1 MAGGGDAGLRRRLA
15 RICDLLHY
23 AAFHQSERLARDTR
37 RRGGLPSEDVSCE
50 EEEEEKDGEPGR
62 DEAERE
68 HGIIVNQVADV
79 SFDEIRRRIA
89 EVGPGLHSAGT
100 FSARTFEAIARAA
113 HKRQIRN
120 SVETGSGATTLL
132 FSHLSEH
139 HTVFALDGGSGSI
152 ANVRRSPL
160 LRRNVVTF
168 VEGPTQAT
176 LPQYRFTEKLQL
188 VLIDGPHGYP
198 FPDLE
203 YYFLYP
209 HLETGALL
217 IIDDIH
223 IPTVHNLFQF
233 LRRDAM
239 FELDEI
245 VQTTAFFT
253 RTSAPTFAPFGDG
266 WWQQNYNSKPL
277 LRYLWKERIRGL
289 LPASMRRALMRLTR
303 NITRSFPKCA
313 VDIMAPQSRASV
325 AAAGAVEGSVVLP
338 TDSYLWV
345 LVRRKDFDGWWPQG
359 AGAVS
364 VDRSQWMVSVTY
376 GGPQDAGCKFEIA
389 ALVVGQST
397 HELWMDWVAR
407 VKETG
412 LFPPVQLPS
421 SAFVLGEAHRTV
433 RKER

>member
-1 MAGGGDAGLRRRLA
+1 M
-15 RICDLLHY
+15 
-23 AAFHQSERLARDTR
+23 
-37 RRGGLPSEDVSCE
+37 
-50 EEEEEKDGEPGR
+50 
-62 DEAERE
+62 
-68 HGIIVNQVADV
+68 DV

-120 SVETGSGATTLL
+120 SVETGSGVTTLL
-132 FSHLSEH
+132 FSHLSDH
-139 HTVFALDGGSGSI
+139 HMVFALDGGSGSI
-152 ANVRRSPL
+152 TNVRRSPL
-160 LRRNVVTF
+160 LRQNVVTF

-176 LPQYRFTEKLQL
+176 LPQYRFTEKLQV

-209 HLETGALL
+209 HLETGVLL
-217 IIDDIH
+217 ILDDIH
-223 IPTVHNLFQF
+223 IPTVQNLFQF

-253 RTSAPTFAPFGDG
+253 RTGAPTFDPFGDG

-277 LRYLWKERIRGL
+277 LRYVWKERIRSL
-289 LPASMRRALMRLTR
+289 LPTSIQRGLMRLIR
-303 NITRSFPKCA
+303 YITRRSPHCA
-313 VDIMAPQSRASV
+313 VDIIEHQSRVSV
-325 AAAGAVEGSVVLP
+325 AGVGIVEGSVVLP

-345 LVRRKDFDGWWPQG
+345 LVRREDFDGWWPQG

-364 VDRSQWMVSVTY
+364 VDRNQWRVSVTY
-376 GGPQDAGCKFEIA
+376 GGLQDAGCEFEIA

-412 LFPPVQLPS
+412 LFPPVRLPS
-421 SAFVLGEAHRTV
+421 AAFVLGEAYRTV
-433 RKER
+433 RKAR

>member
-1 MAGGGDAGLRRRLA
+1 V
-15 RICDLLHY
+15 
-23 AAFHQSERLARDTR
+23 E
-37 RRGGLPSEDVSCE
+37 
-50 EEEEEKDGEPGR
+50 
-62 DEAERE
+62 
-68 HGIIVNQVADV
+68 V

-89 EVGPGLHSAGT
+89 EVGPGLHTAGT

-120 SVETGSGATTLL
+120 SVETGSGASTLL

-152 ANVRRSPL
+152 TNVRRSPL
-160 LRRNVVTF
+160 LRQNVVTF

-209 HLETGALL
+209 HLDTGALL
-217 IIDDIH
+217 ILDDIH

-245 VQTTAFFT
+245 VKTTAFFT
-253 RTSAPTFAPFGDG
+253 RTSAPTFDPFGDS
-266 WWQQNYNSKPL
+266 WWRQNYNAKPL
-277 LRYLWKERIRGL
+277 LRYTWRDRMRGV
-289 LPASMRRALMRLTR
+289 LPTSMQRSLTR
-303 NITRSFPKCA
+303 LKRRMTRGFPHCA
-313 VDIMAPQSRASV
+313 VDILAPDSGALVAS
-325 AAAGAVEGSVVLP
+325 AGIVEGSVVLP
-338 TDSYLWV
+338 SGSYLWV
-345 LVRRKDFDGWWPQG
+345 LVRRMDFDGWWPQG
-359 AGAVS
+359 NGAVT
-364 VDRSQWMVSVTY
+364 VDRNRWRVSVNY
-376 GGPQDAGCKFEIA
+376 GGPQDAGCEFEIA
-389 ALVVGQST
+389 ALVAGQST

-421 SAFVLGEAHRTV
+421 AGFVLGEAYRTV
-433 RKER
+433 TRAR

>member
-1 MAGGGDAGLRRRLA
+1 MA
-15 RICDLLHY
+15 
-23 AAFHQSERLARDTR
+23 
-37 RRGGLPSEDVSCE
+37 
-50 EEEEEKDGEPGR
+50 
-62 DEAERE
+62 
-68 HGIIVNQVADV
+68 NV
-79 SFDEIRRRIA
+79 SFDEIWRRIA
-89 EVGPGLHSAGT
+89 EVGPGLHSAGA
-100 FSARTFEAIARAA
+100 FSARTFEAIARAT

-132 FSHLSEH
+132 FSHLSER

-168 VEGPTQAT
+168 VEGPTQST

-209 HLETGALL
+209 HLDTGALL

-239 FELDEI
+239 FKLDEI

-253 RTSAPTFAPFGDG
+253 RTGVPAFDPFGDG
-266 WWQQNYNSKPL
+266 WWQQNYNAKPL
-277 LRYLWKERIRGL
+277 LRYVWKERIGSL
-289 LPASMRRALMRLTR
+289 LPASKRRALMRFARNLTGGVPLK
-303 NITRSFPKCA
+303 ILAPRSREP
-313 VDIMAPQSRASV
+313 V
-325 AAAGAVEGSVVLP
+325 AADGTVEGSVVLP
-338 TDSYLWV
+338 RGSYLWV

-364 VDRSQWMVSVTY
+364 VNRNQWRVPVTY
-376 GGPQDAGCKFEIA
+376 GGPEDAGYEFEIA
-389 ALVVGQST
+389 ALVVGQPT

-407 VKETG
+407 VQETG

-421 SAFVLGEAHRTV
+421 AAFVLGEAHRTV
-433 RKER
+433 RKAR

>member
-1 MAGGGDAGLRRRLA
+1 M
-15 RICDLLHY
+15 
-23 AAFHQSERLARDTR
+23 
-37 RRGGLPSEDVSCE
+37 
-50 EEEEEKDGEPGR
+50 
-62 DEAERE
+62 
-68 HGIIVNQVADV
+68 DV
-79 SFDEIRRRIA
+79 SFDDIRRRIA
-89 EVGPGLHSAGT
+89 EVSPGLHSAGT

-113 HKRQIRN
+113 QKRQIRN
-120 SVETGSGATTLL
+120 SVETGSGASTLL

-139 HTVFALDGGSGSI
+139 HTVFALDGGSDSI

-160 LRRNVVTF
+160 LRQNVVTF

-209 HLETGALL
+209 HLETDALL
-217 IIDDIH
+217 ILDDIH

-233 LRRDAM
+233 LQRDAM

-253 RTSAPTFAPFGDG
+253 RTSAPTFDPFGDG
-266 WWQQNYNSKPL
+266 WWQQNYNAKPL
-277 LRYLWKERIRGL
+277 LRYTWSDRIKSL
-289 LPASMRRALMRLTR
+289 LPTSMRRG
-303 NITRSFPKCA
+303 ITRLKRRMTRKSPHCSI
-313 VDIMAPQSRASV
+313 DILAPHSGV
-325 AAAGAVEGSVVLP
+325 LVVGAGIVEGSVVLP
-338 TDSYLWV
+338 ADAYLWV

-359 AGAVS
+359 SGAVPVERNRWS
-364 VDRSQWMVSVTY
+364 VSVTY
-376 GGPQDAGCKFEIA
+376 GGLQDAGCDFEIA

-397 HELWMDWVAR
+397 HTLWSDWVAR

-421 SAFVLGEAHRTV
+421 AGFVLGEAYRTV
-433 RKER
+433 TKAR